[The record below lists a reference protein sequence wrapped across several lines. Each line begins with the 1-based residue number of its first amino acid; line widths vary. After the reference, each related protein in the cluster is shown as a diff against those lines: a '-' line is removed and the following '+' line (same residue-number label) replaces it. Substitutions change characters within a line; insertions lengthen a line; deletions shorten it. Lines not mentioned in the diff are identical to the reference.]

1 MSPHDLAMAAAK
13 LAEEECLSVFAVPGC
28 APRDAVDRPRRAYL
42 LFLSRPAAQFI
53 GVPTG
58 VQTMIVAI
66 VIEAAWKRWFRHN
79 FGRFPATLVH
89 RMPGGELQLIFRMP
103 LPPAPIISRGSIV
116 AGVEVMGEDC
126 WTWWPAPPPYQGMTP
141 GCVAALEV
149 PIAAL
154 PKWIIDRVT
163 AEPRPKEPPVLRL
176 PRRGIDVIRDRVVAF
191 TKYSRQGN
199 RAEVLIAAAQGAA
212 RWIGQGALEE
222 AEVLELLVGAAVE
235 AGLAPDEALAAARR
249 GLKVGNNGG
258 LRNAK
263 VVKLGDT
270 TSI

>member
-1 MSPHDLAMAAAK
+1 MVSPPFLPI
-13 LAEEECLSVFAVPGC
+13 PG
-28 APRDAVDRPRRAYL
+28 DAGASDTRGGY
-42 LFLSRPAAQFI
+42 
-53 GVPTG
+53 
-58 VQTMIVAI
+58 TM
-66 VIEAAWKRWFRHN
+66 
-79 FGRFPATLVH
+79 LY
-89 RMPGGELQLIFRMP
+89 QMP
-103 LPPAPIISRGSIV
+103 LPPVPILQCSYGKLARGVDVLGEGGSII
-116 AGVEVMGEDC
+116 
-126 WTWWPAPPPYQGMTP
+126 WPAPPSYHDVTP
-141 GCVAALEV
+141 ECVVALDA
-149 PIAAL
+149 PIAKL
-154 PKWIIDRVT
+154 PGWIIARATADR
-163 AEPRPKEPPVLRL
+163 RPKEPPVLRL